1 MIALYFLLSALIA
14 LAAAFARQRRTVK
27 RLGAAFYLVQL
38 SLVAHIVAEGYGE
51 VSSQFFRF
59 DAAGTLFFAL
69 LTIVSAFVF
78 VHSCVYLRDNPIKE
92 YRLYFTLLMLL
103 TTAITGV
110 YFARNIAVTWIFLEA
125 TTLCAAGFCI
135 YGPQALIGIAA
146 ALVLFFLLIFYS
158 SEIYVWAMGK
168 ITTFVI
174 WAVIFLAGFLIGRFG
189 GRSRSEKAVTKK
201 RLSADDDD

>member
-69 LTIVSAFVF
+69 LTSRPSSSSTRA
-78 VHSCVYLRDNPIKE
+78 STC
-92 YRLYFTLLMLL
+92 
-103 TTAITGV
+103 
-110 YFARNIAVTWIFLEA
+110 A
-125 TTLCAAGFCI
+125 TI
-135 YGPQALIGIAA
+135 
-146 ALVLFFLLIFYS
+146 
-158 SEIYVWAMGK
+158 
-168 ITTFVI
+168 
-174 WAVIFLAGFLIGRFG
+174 
-189 GRSRSEKAVTKK
+189 RSRSIVSTS
-201 RLSADDDD
+201 RC

>member
-125 TTLCAAGFCI
+125 TTLCAARSRLLTGYGFCLWRWWLC
-135 YGPQALIGIAA
+135 GPLCGIA
-146 ALVLFFLLIFYS
+146 FC
-158 SEIYVWAMGK
+158 K
-168 ITTFVI
+168 IMCACI
-174 WAVIFLAGFLIGRFG
+174 SG
-189 GRSRSEKAVTKK
+189 
-201 RLSADDDD
+201 